1 MASLASHPMVAFS
14 PVVAFRETRPGAG
27 FCAVARRDGARSPC
41 AVALGAKRRVA
52 PVAAVAR
59 ASRGDAPRRPKGA
72 RARRATRRRDGR
84 PRPLRSVDGGETG
97 AAGVATAEEPSAVD
111 GAADADAAR
120 RGASPSDAVAPSGSS
135 ASSASSPGTAA
146 DAAPSSSSST
156 REVATTVAFAALA
169 ASAVASAGGPAGALV
184 ELQRFGRLLVE
195 NHLPGVG
202 GVIEDS
208 FLGLLVACTVYSLW
222 RSSLIPAPVG
232 NPIAR
237 KSRTPA
243 SWLHVVSGGGALA
256 TGLYGVVLERVYR
269 ESPGWGWMW
278 VSSALFLANALSY
291 SPLMSIFKASK
302 EGKYAMKL
310 GYSFVA
316 SFQGVVFI
324 AWSAQPDAP
333 EWMYWAVMPFWYFSV
348 AKLWEST
355 EFVLALAP
363 ASESK
368 DGFLDKITAGS
379 KRRLG
384 RMTPD
389 AATLTYVS
397 LNAFAAIFDN
407 AYMALYTALGPEQFW
422 HTSQAFNDADF
433 HLRLVKGTTG
443 SLTVALL
450 IFISTLGWRRQMPMN
465 LAIWLNVILGSVGPW
480 IVLFW
485 HKLVDPSEDWF
496 PQFVFDPAYD
506 YAPLWETARAAIES

>member
-1 MASLASHPMVAFS
+1 MASLASLPMVEFS

-27 FCAVARRDGARSPC
+27 FCAVPRGGARRLAQSRSGPS
-41 AVALGAKRRVA
+41 VASRPSRRS
-52 PVAAVAR
+52 R

-72 RARRATRRRDGR
+72 REARDAPEGRPTSASVRSMAERRAPRASPPRRSPARSTARPTLTRLMRREPLGRRRAGR
-84 PRPLRSVDGGETG
+84 FERVQRV
-97 AAGVATAEEPSAVD
+97 EPGD
-111 GAADADAAR
+111 
-120 RGASPSDAVAPSGSS
+120 
-135 ASSASSPGTAA
+135 

-237 KSRTPA
+237 KSRRPRRGSTSSPA
-243 SWLHVVSGGGALA
+243 AA
-256 TGLYGVVLERVYR
+256 LYGAVRRRPRARVQGKPRVGVDVGQQRALSRQRAVVL
-269 ESPGWGWMW
+269 
-278 VSSALFLANALSY
+278 AAHD
-291 SPLMSIFKASK
+291 IFKASK

-324 AWSAQPDAP
+324 AWSAQPDA
-333 EWMYWAVMPFWYFSV
+333 EWMYWAVIPFWYFSV

-355 EFVLALAP
+355 EFVPRRARVRIQ
-363 ASESK
+363 
-368 DGFLDKITAGS
+368 GRILDKITAGS
-379 KRRLG
+379 SGGLG

-397 LNAFAAIFDN
+397 LNAFAAISKRLHG
-407 AYMALYTALGPEQFW
+407 AVHRARSG
-422 HTSQAFNDADF
+422 AFLA
-433 HLRLVKGTTG
+433 HLAGV
-443 SLTVALL
+443 
-450 IFISTLGWRRQMPMN
+450 Q
-465 LAIWLNVILGSVGPW
+465 
-480 IVLFW
+480 
-485 HKLVDPSEDWF
+485 
-496 PQFVFDPAYD
+496 
-506 YAPLWETARAAIES
+506 